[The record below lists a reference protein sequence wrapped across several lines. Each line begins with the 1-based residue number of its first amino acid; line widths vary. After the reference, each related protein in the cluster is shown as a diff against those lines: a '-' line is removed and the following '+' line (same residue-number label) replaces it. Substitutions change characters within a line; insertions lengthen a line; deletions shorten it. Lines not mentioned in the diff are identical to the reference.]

1 MTSKNTTTW
10 GQWGDRRGMG
20 EQFGG
25 LIYVFIYRATALP
38 LPLLPP
44 FPQSQKSFY
53 TEDLLHRRP
62 FTQKT
67 FYTEDLLHKKSFY
80 TEDSQE
86 SQD

>member
-1 MTSKNTTTW
+1 MMTSKNTTTW

-38 LPLLPP
+38 LPVTPIPP
-44 FPQSQKSFY
+44 V
-53 TEDLLHRRP
+53 TEKLLHRRP